1 MTETTDDLWRRLL
14 AAGRVRWMSG
24 MLWRSGR
31 RTVFVSGAGTIPLY
45 EGVYR
50 LPQSAPDDSAPDW
63 TDPATL
69 GCLLAMAREAWGDQ
83 RMSVAGDSRA
93 GWSVRGGHQHGSVF
107 RRMGE
112 KTYET
117 EVEALLRAIEAAPR
131 RT

>member
-14 AAGRVRWMSG
+14 AAGKVRGMPG

-69 GCLLAMAREAWGDQ
+69 GCLLAMAREARDDPY
-83 RMSVAGDSRA
+83 MSASGGEGIGWRVATASRPLDP
-93 GWSVRGGHQHGSVF
+93 WR
-107 RRMGE
+107 
-112 KTYET
+112 TT
-117 EVEALLRAIEAAPR
+117 EAEALLAAIEAAPAKE
-131 RT
+131 